1 VIVKKFKL
9 TMAQYIRINGF
20 DQQKCEREGQPGS
33 REQGAWGWEQNNP
46 NFDLALCPSPLA
58 LR

>member
-1 VIVKKFKL
+1 
-9 TMAQYIRINGF
+9 MDSIN
-20 DQQKCEREGQPGS
+20 KNAEREGQPGS